1 MSTSGAPPHWGL
13 EVRRDGPTP
22 FLPRSPDVT
31 PFDFF
36 LQGYVKDNIYKSTF
50 NDIREFKIIIVDVV
64 SSVNGK
70 MLNNVKL
77 QKRLHSL
84 RSKIDAH
91 LEIY

>member
-1 MSTSGAPPHWGL
+1 MNEYVIPHSYDL

-31 PFDFF
+31 PLDFF
-36 LQGYVKDNIYKSTF
+36 LQVYVKDNVYKSIF
-50 NDIREFKIIIVDVV
+50 NDINDFKIIIVYVI
-64 SSVNGK
+64 SSLNEK

-77 QKRLHSL
+77 QKRIHSL